1 MPIINNPNK
10 KKLDE
15 ILEKLHYLEMVIRN
29 LKERHDSYFLEVEG
43 VDESLFQEIANY
55 EMLTEEM
62 KSIFLEL
69 LIDDARSIANRA
81 LQGSDFHEKACEMLD
96 GIGRMLDS
104 LYEHEKVDIGRSE
117 ALKEAATKA
126 KRELHKIKSEMERR
140 LRPIENEKKEFSKV
154 QYINGRLK

>member
-10 KKLDE
+10 KKLNE

-29 LKERHDSYFLEVEG
+29 LKERHDSYFLDVEG

-69 LIDDARSIANRA
+69 LIDDAKSIANRA
-81 LQGSDFHEKACEMLD
+81 LQGSDFH
-96 GIGRMLDS
+96 
-104 LYEHEKVDIGRSE
+104 
-117 ALKEAATKA
+117 
-126 KRELHKIKSEMERR
+126 
-140 LRPIENEKKEFSKV
+140 
-154 QYINGRLK
+154 